1 MTPDFPHIMTLTG
14 LTLDVVGVV
23 IVALGSILS
32 LVRFLLRRT
41 MPFSQS
47 YRALRQDVGRAI
59 LLGLEFLI
67 AGDII
72 RSVVVDP
79 TLLNIVT
86 LGLIVLIRTFLS
98 MTLQLEVE
106 GCWPWRRRSAMDA
119 ARESA
124 TMGGR
129 ALDAS

>member
-1 MTPDFPHIMTLTG
+1 MTIDFRQIMNLTG
-14 LTLDVVGVV
+14 ITLDLVGVL
-23 IVALGSILS
+23 IVALGA
-32 LVRFLLRRT
+32 LVSVGRFLVHRPRE
-41 MPFSQS
+41 FARS
-47 YRALRQDVGRAI
+47 YRILREDMGRAI

-79 TLLNIVT
+79 TLLNVVT

-106 GCWPWRRRSAMDA
+106 GCWPWQRGKGQPVS
-119 ARESA
+119 
-124 TMGGR
+124 
-129 ALDAS
+129 LP

>member
-1 MTPDFPHIMTLTG
+1 MTPDFRQIMTLTG
-14 LTLDVVGVV
+14 LTLDVVGVL
-23 IVALGSILS
+23 IVALGSVFS
-32 LVRFLLRRT
+32 VARFFLRRAAE
-41 MPFSQS
+41 FSQS
-47 YRALRQDVGRAI
+47 YRILREDVGRAI

-79 TLLNIVT
+79 TLLNVLT

-106 GCWPWRRRSAMDA
+106 GCWPWQRRNA
-119 ARESA
+119 AGTSHP
-124 TMGGR
+124 
-129 ALDAS
+129 